1 MSLPRPVNTTDKIL
15 LAIYKKIDGIESLLV
30 AARDNQAVSDAPLP
44 PDCPGYSYL
53 IDAGIDTVEKAK
65 VLTGDML
72 EAISGI
78 GSVTATKILT
88 FLENL

>member
-1 MSLPRPVNTTDKIL
+1 MSLPRPVNTTDKLIL
-15 LAIYKKIDGIESLLV
+15 ALYDKMADIEGILV
-30 AARDNQAVSDAPLP
+30 KALVSQEAETVLP

-72 EAISGI
+72 ETISGI